1 MTWNEFAFLILFILL
16 CTWLVLHGDRKNCWM
31 LISMNTFCLQP
42 VAWSLIGMFL
52 VLTCIHTSVKPR
64 LVASSHKI
72 IKSYSYTFF
81 GVKTRFW
88 LCTSEES
95 HFRFWID
102 LLHCLYFLPGLQWV
116 YNSCGQ
122 LVEGTESYSSYS
134 SQRNRKNGHYNTQEV
149 CCHWNAIETEHL
161 WSSND
166 SKVKVPWC
174 QVIIMNKL
182 CPLPCTCFLLL
193 ICVLFSFI

>member
-1 MTWNEFAFLILFILL
+1 MIIDRSRGLSLVCPPCSVGNTGVLFLDALNSAIFLSLLTSSDKLVIFPSFCEDCSLF
-16 CTWLVLHGDRKNCWM
+16 R
-31 LISMNTFCLQP
+31 
-42 VAWSLIGMFL
+42 
-52 VLTCIHTSVKPR
+52 
-64 LVASSHKI
+64 
-72 IKSYSYTFF
+72 
-81 GVKTRFW
+81 
-88 LCTSEES
+88 
-95 HFRFWID
+95 ID